1 MTLRE
6 ANYEVERLTNDLNR
20 LLKEKEL
27 LETMILPKGT
37 NLDKILVDGGQVS
50 NIIEKYAE
58 LKELEKWK
66 DLDKKIV
73 ETQDK
78 IKNNMDW
85 IDEELKI
92 LEKYDKVEQLIVYYK
107 EIATKNYTW
116 RDISN
121 LVHYSESQCKRIY
134 KRYKKKRDIG
144 GIDYE

>member
-66 DLDKKIV
+66 NLDRRIL
-73 ETQDK
+73 ESQER
-78 IKNNMDW
+78 IKNYMDW
-85 IDEELKI
+85 IDNELKI
-92 LEKYDKVEQLIVYYK
+92 LKKYDKVEQLIVYYK
-107 EIATKNYTW
+107 EIDTKEYTW
-116 RDISN
+116 KSVSQ
-121 LVHYSESQCKRIY
+121 LVHYSEPQCRRIY
-134 KRYKKKRDIG
+134 KKYKKKREIG
-144 GIDYE
+144 G